1 MYVING
7 TKEQPTDFVLGYR
20 KLFFNNK
27 IPRIPIYLLFL
38 NGKDTKIPSPGY
50 HSLSVALTFI
60 PPKIT
65 RLNTL
70 YTSPHNSSTLSIY
83 HSGLFSVLTLSFTL

>member
-1 MYVING
+1 MYVIHG

-20 KLFFNNK
+20 KYSS
-27 IPRIPIYLLFL
+27 IIRYQGYQIYLLFL

-50 HSLSVALTFI
+50 HSLSTALTFI

-70 YTSPHNSSTLSIY
+70 CTSPHNSSTLSIY